1 MANTKTIVVVSLS
14 VLAIGGVA
22 AYLYFQNKKKKTEEA
37 ANGGSNS
44 VTTPTN
50 TGAIPIG
57 KNTPTTPPPSISQDF
72 PLMRGAKNSSVKR
85 LQEALIG
92 YYGSSILPK
101 YGADGDYGSEL
112 AAAVQK
118 HFGRP
123 DNISYSNLTYLEQQ
137 VKNKKL
143 AAIIPFKF

>member
-1 MANTKTIVVVSLS
+1 MANTKTIIIVSLS
-14 VLAIGGVA
+14 VLTIGGVA
-22 AYLYFQNKKKKTEEA
+22 AYLYFKNKPKKDEEGTSV
-37 ANGGSNS
+37 GGETS
-44 VTTPTN
+44 TTN

-57 KNTPTTPPPSISQDF
+57 KNTSTPPPSSISQDF

-92 YYGSSILPK
+92 YYGISILPK
-101 YGADGDYGSEL
+101 YGADSDYGSEL

-123 DNISYSNLTYLEQQ
+123 DNISYYNLTYLEQQ

-143 AAIIPFKF
+143 GATVPFKF